1 MSLDPIRQI
10 PTSPRFQAGDT
21 LVLFGELF
29 QRGYAN
35 GLVEQAQKLGMN
47 IIYSTVGRRDKDLG
61 LRPLNHEEILNLP
74 KPLIN
79 VPLEA
84 GFDEEACSTGETPN
98 DFLKDAKL
106 SNWETTKL
114 DFHKIEESR
123 EKGHERFRQQ
133 VRNYLSALEEHLPST
148 GNVYFAHLMAGGI
161 PRSKILMSIMNRVFK
176 GSQDRYVSS
185 QFFWETDIGKLCA
198 ISFNEVTAD
207 TLLVLLQETEA
218 LRKKLDQTG
227 RRVSYSA
234 YGYHGTEVL
243 IGHQYVWQTY
253 TPYLQGWAKK
263 RMEDHAKDFFHKG
276 VKVAVYNCP
285 EILTAS
291 SSVFVGGEISLF
303 PLLAALEKETSHSK
317 VTQQILNQ
325 AQSFMKEGFSWKQLV
340 QMSSDFLQL
349 PSVRD
354 LCNFEKWPQHS
365 KPDVME
371 KMLQLCD
378 EMSALQKTN
387 KQEIAA
393 MLSEL
398 VFQASAKIMITD
410 IWHPSSAVRWIGH
423 DVLAKVIAE
432 SNSHES

>member
-1 MSLDPIRQI
+1 MSLDPLRHI

-47 IIYSTVGRRDKDLG
+47 IIYSTVGRRDKEVG

-74 KPLIN
+74 QPLIN
-79 VPLEA
+79 IPLEA
-84 GFDEEACSTGETPN
+84 GFDEEPCSTGETPN
-98 DFLKDAKL
+98 DFLKEAKL
-106 SNWETTKL
+106 SNWETIKL

-123 EKGHERFRQQ
+123 KKGHERFRQQ
-133 VRNYLSALEEHLPST
+133 VRQYMEVLEEHLPST
-148 GNVYFAHLMAGGI
+148 GHVYFAHLMAGGI

-185 QFFWETDIGKLCA
+185 QAFLETDIGKLCA
-198 ISFNEVTAD
+198 MSFNEVTAD
-207 TLLVLLQETEA
+207 TLLILLQESES
-218 LRKKLDQTG
+218 LRKKLDLAG

-243 IGHQYVWQTY
+243 VGHQYVWQTY

-291 SSVFVGGEISLF
+291 SSVFVGGEISLY
-303 PLLAALEKETSHSK
+303 PLLAALEKESPASPFIQK
-317 VTQQILNQ
+317 ILSQ
-325 AQSFMKEGFSWKQLV
+325 AQSHMKDGCSWKQLV
-340 QMSSDFLQL
+340 QMSIDFLQL
-349 PSVRD
+349 PAVRD
-354 LCNFEKWPQHS
+354 LCRFEKWPQHS
-365 KPDVME
+365 QPDVME
-371 KMLQLCD
+371 KMLALCD
-378 EMSALQKTN
+378 EMSNLQKTN

-393 MLSEL
+393 LLSEL
-398 VFQASAKIMITD
+398 VFQGSAKIMITD
-410 IWHPSSAVRWIGH
+410 IWHPTSAVRWIGH
-423 DVLAKVIAE
+423 DILAKVIAE
-432 SNSHES
+432 FNPHE